1 MLGLRKKKNLL
12 LLGASGG
19 VSNAFLHFFAH
30 HRSLFN
36 KLVLLDRNDKVLH
49 DLYIDHHTLDYTFIH
64 KEIKL
69 PSEEKEYLKI
79 LKDHRIDIALDLTDM
94 DSIPALESTNKAG
107 VSYINTAMCDEH
119 KMVSELVYAAYA
131 RKDTFKNAAHI
142 LCSGMN
148 PGVVNMWVRYGIE
161 EHGIPEELIHFE
173 YDTSTEAAR
182 WRSMMTWSLKEYVI
196 ESVRDPSGK
205 VLGRD
210 HVSLLY
216 PNAISHHVPMRHLL
230 SPILD
235 LPEYPIGFQ
244 VMHEENLSLGQK
256 YNIPSQFVYAVD
268 KRTMDFVLK
277 KYTETGNVSVDDLV
291 LGNNTSEILNG
302 ADSIGVILNYPDK
315 KVYYFNTAPNV
326 SVIGTNGT
334 YAQVIVGVFSA
345 LMVMAF
351 DRLPKKAYFVEDLFD
366 SRYRSYL
373 FDNMRVEEYVFK
385 KHKDS
390 LHLTHYNPKIRV
402 KRRAHFEHFYL

>member
-1 MLGLRKKKNLL
+1 
-12 LLGASGG
+12 
-19 VSNAFLHFFAH
+19 V
-30 HRSLFN
+30 
-36 KLVLLDRNDKVLH
+36 
-49 DLYIDHHTLDYTFIH
+49 
-64 KEIKL
+64 
-69 PSEEKEYLKI
+69 
-79 LKDHRIDIALDLTDM
+79 
-94 DSIPALESTNKAG
+94 
-107 VSYINTAMCDEH
+107 
-119 KMVSELVYAAYA
+119 
-131 RKDTFKNAAHI
+131 
-142 LCSGMN
+142 
-148 PGVVNMWVRYGIE
+148 
-161 EHGIPEELIHFE
+161 
-173 YDTSTEAAR
+173 
-182 WRSMMTWSLKEYVI
+182 
-196 ESVRDPSGK
+196 
-205 VLGRD
+205 VLGG
-210 HVSLLY
+210 
-216 PNAISHHVPMRHLL
+216 A
-230 SPILD
+230 
-235 LPEYPIGFQ
+235 F
-244 VMHEENLSLGQK
+244 
-256 YNIPSQFVYAVD
+256 VD